1 MTKIL
6 SSSEAGRCW
15 GAETQQ
21 TQGSR
26 VLASGRLFRGAEGV
40 DRSNGECAQDHTGAC
55 TTGPEHQHPLTAWY
69 NSDFWGPS

>member
-6 SSSEAGRCW
+6 SSSEAGRRG

-26 VLASGRLFRGAEGV
+26 VLASGEVVSWGRG
-40 DRSNGECAQDHTGAC
+40 C
-55 TTGPEHQHPLTAWY
+55 
-69 NSDFWGPS
+69 